1 MLLDDDALRRRL
13 IDRQRERVQ
22 TFLEPS
28 VRQRFMNYLRQL
40 DLLSEEF
47 TP

>member
-1 MLLDDDALRRRL
+1 MLMGDDALRRRL
-13 IDRQRERVQ
+13 IERQRGRVQ

-28 VRQRFMNYLRQL
+28 VRQRFMSYLRQL